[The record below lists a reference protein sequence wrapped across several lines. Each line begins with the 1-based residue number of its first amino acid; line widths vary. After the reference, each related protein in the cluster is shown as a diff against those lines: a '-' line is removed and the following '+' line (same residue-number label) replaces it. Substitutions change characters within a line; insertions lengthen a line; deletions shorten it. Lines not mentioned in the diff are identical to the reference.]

1 MTHATRFL
9 RPAAGFLAAG
19 LLLPLL
25 LISPRPTFAQE
36 ALPSA
41 TDSGTVVPTTASF
54 TQDNASP
61 SPTPSPTAGNTET
74 PFATQTTTQTP
85 ADTDTPTGTVEPTE
99 AISTSSPSPTET
111 ATDTPTSTAP
121 IPPRLPPY
129 DPMAVMINEVAWSGT
144 AASSNDEWIELHNPG
159 PALIDLDGW
168 VLTDGNDVNIHL
180 RGTLPAYG
188 FFLLERTDDTTI
200 LNLPA
205 DQIYTGSLKDSGETL
220 ELLGPGG
227 GKIDSANGDGGT
239 WPAGSASA
247 HTSMERL
254 SGSDGPSAWR
264 TFTGCWSTETDAS
277 GNPLNGTPRNPNSL
291 ACPTATPTP
300 ALDPSPTAIPLPT
313 IAPTQAAPLSV
324 LINEVAWSGTIAH
337 ASDEWIELHN
347 PGSEPID
354 LHGWQLTDDSD
365 LHVLLNGVL
374 LPYRFY
380 LLERTT
386 DQTVADVTAD
396 QIYTG
401 GLNNSG
407 ESLWLLD
414 PTGMVVDSANA
425 AGGAWPAGNE
435 AARRSMERR
444 GGDDR
449 SGNWGVFPGFGGVG
463 RDAQGNAIG
472 GTPRQPNA
480 VDLPKPT
487 ATGVPSRLVINEV
500 LIRPHY
506 DWEGTGGVSPDD
518 EFIELYNAGDL
529 PVHLLG

>member
-1 MTHATRFL
+1 M
-9 RPAAGFLAAG
+9 
-19 LLLPLL
+19 
-25 LISPRPTFAQE
+25 
-36 ALPSA
+36 
-41 TDSGTVVPTTASF
+41 
-54 TQDNASP
+54 
-61 SPTPSPTAGNTET
+61 
-74 PFATQTTTQTP
+74 
-85 ADTDTPTGTVEPTE
+85 
-99 AISTSSPSPTET
+99 
-111 ATDTPTSTAP
+111 
-121 IPPRLPPY
+121 
-129 DPMAVMINEVAWSGT
+129 
-144 AASSNDEWIELHNPG
+144 
-159 PALIDLDGW
+159 
-168 VLTDGNDVNIHL
+168 
-180 RGTLPAYG
+180 
-188 FFLLERTDDTTI
+188 
-200 LNLPA
+200 
-205 DQIYTGSLKDSGETL
+205 
-220 ELLGPGG
+220 
-227 GKIDSANGDGGT
+227 
-239 WPAGSASA
+239 
-247 HTSMERL
+247 
-254 SGSDGPSAWR
+254 
-264 TFTGCWSTETDAS
+264 
-277 GNPLNGTPRNPNSL
+277 
-291 ACPTATPTP
+291 
-300 ALDPSPTAIPLPT
+300 DPSPTAIPLPT

-463 RDAQGNAIG
+463 RDSLGNAIG

-529 PVHLLG
+529 PVHLLGWVLDDIDAAGSKPYVLPDTVLQAHDFLAFFRTRTNVALNDTGDTVRLIEPGGRVVDQISYLKVRASNLSYGRLPDGGHHLRYGLCPTSCSLSLSSRCQYWMTSPARPVTCIHCFPDSPTTPWRGSMPPLHCLSVHDNRLIPQGGRSPDLRGSLLVGRDPSGLFA